1 MITKVERSSPK
12 GINHQVKMNP
22 IQFGLCVGAF
32 LFLLGCCGIS
42 TLFAFKDRIAQLDIK
57 PLLWRR
63 NRLWNEVES
72 SEASPDAETGL
83 IQSQD
88 YRSINNGNQSP
99 SNRNQSPFVCVFL
112 CNTFTFTFYILRQRP
127 KTKKKTKNKKQKQL
141 I

>member
-1 MITKVERSSPK
+1 MKTSVTYFAVAKKRIISS
-12 GINHQVKMNP
+12 NSMNP

-63 NRLWNEVES
+63 NRLWNEV
-72 SEASPDAETGL
+72 ASPESGSDVETGL
-83 IQSQD
+83 IQSRNYQ
-88 YRSINNGNQSP
+88 STNNNNNQSF
-99 SNRNQSPFVCVFL
+99 SNRSSSLLVCNF
-112 CNTFTFTFYILRQRP
+112 I
-127 KTKKKTKNKKQKQL
+127 TKNIFLMTTIVNIIQSLKIQNEQH